1 VWFCKINAQINYE
14 IVFVIKKKKKQKTRA
29 TTQDGRNIKKNYGN
43 VT

>member
-14 IVFVIKKKKKQKTRA
+14 IVFVIKNKKQKTRA

>member
-14 IVFVIKKKKKQKTRA
+14 IVFVIKKKKKKRA
-29 TTQDGRNIKKNYGN
+29 KKQDGINIKKNYGN

>member
-14 IVFVIKKKKKQKTRA
+14 IVFVIKKKKKTRA
-29 TTQDGRNIKKNYGN
+29 TTQDGINIKKNYGN

>member
-14 IVFVIKKKKKQKTRA
+14 IVFVIKKKKTRA